1 MKKFATLPVLV
12 LLTLTLFVA
21 GCGGSNLFNQLPL
34 IGNAGFCMTI
44 VLILD
49 LIALVEIFG
58 SSRSTGDKLLW
69 ALIIIFFPILG
80 CILYYALARKK

>member
-1 MKKFATLPVLV
+1 MKKIATLPVFLLV
-12 LLTLTLFVA
+12 TLSLFVA

-44 VLILD
+44 ILILD

-58 SSRSTGDKLLW
+58 SSRGTGDKLLW

-80 CILYYALARKK
+80 CILYYMVGRK